1 MVILV
6 LSHLCN
12 VRSVTGKGLI
22 LCSAL
27 GEAVNCLIP
36 RDARMRTARQAGA
49 VGDAV
54 DNVVEGRRS
63 CTLLYL

>member
-36 RDARMRTARQAGA
+36 RDARMRTHMRHAHFVVAAPRRFAAGA
-49 VGDAV
+49 V
-54 DNVVEGRRS
+54 
-63 CTLLYL
+63 T